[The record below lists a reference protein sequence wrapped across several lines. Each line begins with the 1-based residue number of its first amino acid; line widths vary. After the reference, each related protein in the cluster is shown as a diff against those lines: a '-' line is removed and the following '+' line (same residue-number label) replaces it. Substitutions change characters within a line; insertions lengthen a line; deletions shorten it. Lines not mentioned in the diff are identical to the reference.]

1 MLALRA
7 EIEECEIEKRNE
19 AKRLDIVSVGATESE
34 LEMCRIEYRSALE
47 RIRTSIHLK
56 QKTLRQLE
64 DRRSLLRDEE
74 IDSAAISK
82 RARELQNR
90 IQDQDPVA
98 LKNAYRNLFE
108 AIYVEPNATEGV
120 VRLSFTIR
128 DQHSVITEE
137 EKGSVGER
145 MVGAAGLEPA
155 IRRL

>member
-120 VRLSFTIR
+120 VRLSFTSR
-128 DQHSVITEE
+128 SFELHYKRPTL
-137 EKGSVGER
+137 GHN
-145 MVGAAGLEPA
+145 
-155 IRRL
+155 RRGKR